1 MLQWKT
7 TKSYQN
13 DTCDIHQITYKEHII
28 RICETE
34 RNTHYVLQ
42 WYRGATLEV
51 QKPFEADNLDVAKA
65 YALAAVKN
73 YIAERAMYWRDIKI
87 GFANF
92 VDNDM

>member
-7 TKSYQN
+7 TKSYKN
-13 DTCDIHQITYKEHII
+13 DVCDSHQITYKEHVI
-28 RICETE
+28 RVCETE
-34 RNTHYVLQ
+34 RHTHYVLQ

-51 QKPFEADNLDVAKA
+51 QKPFDASSLDEAKA

-73 YIAERAMYWRDIKI
+73 YIAEKAMYWRDVKI

-92 VDNDM
+92 TNEDA